1 MTSEPERRESAKI
14 QERARPLEGTTSDER
29 LAKLTESTVEDERQ
43 PGEPRAPWKASE
55 PCNWESTKGRE
66 RAETADSIT
75 IAERATSA
83 ESTKN
88 NERAMPQ
95 KSTMGC
101 ERARTVESTA
111 SRERAIRRE
120 ST

>member
-1 MTSEPERRESAKI
+1 M
-14 QERARPLEGTTSDER
+14 
-29 LAKLTESTVEDERQ
+29 EDERQ
-43 PGEPRAPWKASE
+43 PGETRVPWKASE

-75 IAERATSA
+75 IAERA
-83 ESTKN
+83 
-88 NERAMPQ
+88 MPQ

-111 SRERAIRRE
+111 SRERAKPQE
-120 ST
+120 STIEKERANALESTTQGERAKGE